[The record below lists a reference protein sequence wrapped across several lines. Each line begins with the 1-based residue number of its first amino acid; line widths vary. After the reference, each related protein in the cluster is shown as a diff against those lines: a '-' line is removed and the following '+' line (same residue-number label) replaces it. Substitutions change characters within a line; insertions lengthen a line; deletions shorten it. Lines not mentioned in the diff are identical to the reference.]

1 MALLK
6 KLKKGVK
13 NYVGSMSGDL
23 NSALGSLSKKM
34 GKGGSFSNSF
44 DQRISDGLSDLLTGA
59 TGIRTSNIPE
69 ITSQALSTKN
79 ANAEARK
86 QAMNTGRKN
95 TLMEGAT
102 PHEKQK
108 LQFPENFFTEDNTA
122 VNVKSQK
129 DDDGNPVKGTS
140 GRALTNYIHFRSLP
154 LRNEKNGASGADTG
168 KLYDIFLYVPEEM
181 TDSTNANYEA
191 AKKGMLETVMA
202 KLFTFG
208 EGTDQ
213 GIGDQMKQGVKEI
226 FTGDIG
232 KAATGR
238 IVNPMKFNMFEGVDF
253 RKFTYN
259 WVLQPR
265 NHAEAMIIREIC
277 HAFKYSSLPG
287 IVPDSAGRVYTFP
300 SEWAIRYHGP
310 IKEWIDFPMNSVLES
325 VEVNQSVAGSNR
337 YLDGAPVA
345 TELKLSFMETLTLD
359 KVKYNQRVSA
369 FTQGTTNARENSQE
383 GGSNQEIL
391 GRKDTDV
398 NWANRNKDRVGMKAQ
413 NRGGQP
419 VDDRGFNNWK
429 D

>member
-1 MALLK
+1 MALIK

-69 ITSQALSTKN
+69 ITSQALAAKN
-79 ANAEARK
+79 QNAEARK
-86 QAMNTGRKN
+86 QAMNMAGNKDRAKD
-95 TLMEGAT
+95 T
-102 PHEKQK
+102 PNVQDK
-108 LQFPENFFTEDNTA
+108 LQFPQKFFQED
-122 VNVKSQK
+122 
-129 DDDGNPVKGTS
+129 GT
-140 GRALTNYIHFRSLP
+140 GKLPLTNYIHFRSLP

-181 TDSTNANYEA
+181 TDSTNATYEA
-191 AKKGMLETVMA
+191 AKKGILESIMA

-213 GIGDQMKQGVKEI
+213 GIGDQMKQGVKEV

-259 WVLQPR
+259 WVLQPKSET
-265 NHAEAMIIREIC
+265 EAQEIAKIC
-277 HAFKYSSLPG
+277 HAFKYASLPG

-310 IKEWIDFPMNSVLES
+310 IKDWIDFPMVSVLES

-345 TELKLSFMETLTLD
+345 VELKLSFLETLTLD
-359 KVKYNQRVSA
+359 KVKYEQRVSA
-369 FTQGTTNARENSQE
+369 LRPEGAPSRESTQE
-383 GGSNQEIL
+383 GGSIDDIM

-398 NWANRNKDRVGMKAQ
+398 NFGNRVKDAVGAKAVDRAG
-413 NRGGQP
+413 NP
-419 VDDRGFNNWK
+419 VDERGFNNWK